1 MKKMTKDQLLVLIGA
16 CMVQCAIIGIILNS
30 SGVFFAQ
37 MRTELGLSMTKIA
50 SHNTIRA
57 VTGALSG
64 AFLTKLF
71 FRTNKK
77 MYLRVAILSVAVGFF
92 LLTLG
97 ARGFMWYAASGM
109 IGLFISISMISISY
123 VLSHWFPG
131 NAGLVTGI
139 ASAFSGIG
147 GALFSPVASK
157 LIGAFGFLTAMG
169 IFSVITLVVGFTGV
183 ELMLP
188 KKGDVLFNDDD
199 KLKSSKVEPGADDR
213 RLRIPHLA
221 LRFAFTSL
229 TLTGSSI
236 MLQFIFNVSVFAQTV
251 GYSLDTAAL
260 LSSMVMIGNITGKI
274 IFGIISDRLSVW
286 KAVIILAAAIMCSIL
301 CFIFF
306 YDQIAILYV
315 AALIYGFGYAIGS
328 VGLSR
333 CCVSAYGME
342 GQKTMSG
349 YHVSISNAFG
359 ALVSLGIGMIYDLV
373 GSYSPILWIAFAAG
387 AVMIVSSFTVERI
400 IKADGPLS

>member
-1 MKKMTKDQLLVLIGA
+1 
-16 CMVQCAIIGIILNS
+16 
-30 SGVFFAQ
+30 
-37 MRTELGLSMTKIA
+37 
-50 SHNTIRA
+50 
-57 VTGALSG
+57 
-64 AFLTKLF
+64 
-71 FRTNKK
+71 
-77 MYLRVAILSVAVGFF
+77 
-92 LLTLG
+92 
-97 ARGFMWYAASGM
+97 
-109 IGLFISISMISISY
+109 
-123 VLSHWFPG
+123 
-131 NAGLVTGI
+131 
-139 ASAFSGIG
+139 
-147 GALFSPVASK
+147 
-157 LIGAFGFLTAMG
+157 
-169 IFSVITLVVGFTGV
+169 TGV

-221 LRFAFTSL
+221 LRFAFTAL

>member
-1 MKKMTKDQLLVLIGA
+1 MKKMSKDQLLVLIGA
-16 CMVQCAIIGIILNS
+16 CMVQSAIIGIILNS

-37 MRTELGLSMTKIA
+37 MRVELGLSMTKIA

-57 VTGALSG
+57 ITGALSG
-64 AFLTKLF
+64 AYLTKLF

-77 MYLRVAILSVAVGFF
+77 MYLRVAVLSVAVGFF

-97 ARGFMWYAASGM
+97 AKGIMWYIASGM

-131 NAGLVTGI
+131 NAGLMTGV

-147 GALFSPVASK
+147 GALFSPVAGK
-157 LIGAFGFLTAMG
+157 LIGAVGFLKAMG
-169 IFSVITLVVGFTGV
+169 VFSVITLIVGFTGV

-188 KKGDVLFNDDD
+188 KKGEALFAEDDRP
-199 KLKSSKVEPGADDR
+199 KAGVQPGAKAGD
-213 RLRIPHLA
+213 LYIPHLA
-221 LRFAFTSL
+221 LRFALTAL

-251 GYSLDTAAL
+251 GYTLDTAAL
-260 LSSMVMIGNITGKI
+260 LSSMVMIGNISGKI
-274 IFGIISDRLSVW
+274 IFGYIADRLSVW
-286 KAVIILAAAIMCSIL
+286 KAVITLAAAIMCSIL

-306 YDQIAILYV
+306 YDRIAILYV
-315 AALIYGFGYAIGS
+315 ASLVYGFGYAIGS

-333 CCVSAYGME
+333 CCVSAYGMQ

-373 GSYSPILWIAFAAG
+373 GSYSPILWIGFVSG
-387 AVMIVSSFTVERI
+387 AVMIISSISIERI
-400 IKADGPLS
+400 IKADGELA